1 MKRLLIIMLF
11 FMACCIG
18 ALAQE
23 TEMEQDLF
31 ETMREGDKAAI
42 VAVHQGA
49 EDAQS
54 RLSIDRFNTRLR
66 KAYPNY
72 TFYEAWTSR
81 RLIQKMSVNG
91 VSYVPTPD
99 ELFNQLH
106 KEGYTH
112 VLIQSSNIVNGADMQ
127 FLRHTVEA
135 TQPRF
140 KHMRLGE
147 PLLTDEQDYA
157 EAAQATAE
165 AFGSEKEANVLMCS
179 SDVGPENAQFA
190 MLDYALKDHDS
201 RDWYVGTTG
210 GYPSL
215 ESLIRQLKHQKV
227 KKVHIIPFIFTANAQ
242 ATNEM
247 VHEWAQHLQ
256 KAGYKV
262 TSEARCLAD
271 VDAIM
276 GIFERHIRHAE
287 KFRRLTAKEQKLIR

>member
-1 MKRLLIIMLF
+1 MLF

>member
-1 MKRLLIIMLF
+1 MLF

-135 TQPRF
+135 IQPRF

-147 PLLTDEQDYA
+147 PLLTDETDYA
-157 EAAQATAE
+157 
-165 AFGSEKEANVLMCS
+165 GSLTSNS
-179 SDVGPENAQFA
+179 S
-190 MLDYALKDHDS
+190 
-201 RDWYVGTTG
+201 
-210 GYPSL
+210 
-215 ESLIRQLKHQKV
+215 
-227 KKVHIIPFIFTANAQ
+227 
-242 ATNEM
+242 
-247 VHEWAQHLQ
+247 
-256 KAGYKV
+256 
-262 TSEARCLAD
+262 CLW
-271 VDAIM
+271 
-276 GIFERHIRHAE
+276 
-287 KFRRLTAKEQKLIR
+287 

>member
-1 MKRLLIIMLF
+1 MLF

-227 KKVHIIPFIFTANAQ
+227 KKVHLIPFVFTANTQ

>member
-1 MKRLLIIMLF
+1 MLIL
-11 FMACCIG
+11 ATNCCVV
-18 ALAQE
+18 LAQE
-23 TEMEQDLF
+23 TEMEQNLF

-42 VAVHQGA
+42 IAVHQGA
-49 EDAQS
+49 GDAQS
-54 RLSIDRFNTRLR
+54 RLSIDRFNARLR

-72 TFYEAWTSR
+72 SFYEAWTSR
-81 RLIQKMSVNG
+81 RFIQQMSVNG

-99 ELFNQLH
+99 ELFNQLQ

-112 VLIQSSNIVNGADMQ
+112 VLIQSSNIVNSADMQ
-127 FLRHTVEA
+127 FLRHMVEA
-135 TQPRF
+135 AQPHF

-147 PLLTDEQDYA
+147 PLLTDEQDYT

-179 SDVGPENAQFA
+179 SEVGTENAQFA
-190 MLDYALKDHDS
+190 MLDYALKDHDF
-201 RDWYVGTTG
+201 RGWYVGTTG

-227 KKVHIIPFIFTANAQ
+227 KKVHLIPFVFTANAQ

-247 VHEWAQHLQ
+247 AHEWAQHLQ

-262 TSEARCLAD
+262 TAEVRCLAD

-276 GIFERHIRHAE
+276 DIFERHIRHAE
-287 KFRRLTAKEQKLIR
+287 KFRRLTAKELKLIR

>member
-1 MKRLLIIMLF
+1 MKRLLTIMLF

>member
-1 MKRLLIIMLF
+1 MKRLFTIMLF

-135 TQPRF
+135 TQSRF

>member
-1 MKRLLIIMLF
+1 MKRLLTIMLF

-179 SDVGPENAQFA
+179 SDAGPENAQFA

>member
-1 MKRLLIIMLF
+1 MKRLLTIMLF

-91 VSYVPTPD
+91 VSYIPTPD

-135 TQPRF
+135 IQPRF

>member
-1 MKRLLIIMLF
+1 MLF

-135 TQPRF
+135 TQSRF